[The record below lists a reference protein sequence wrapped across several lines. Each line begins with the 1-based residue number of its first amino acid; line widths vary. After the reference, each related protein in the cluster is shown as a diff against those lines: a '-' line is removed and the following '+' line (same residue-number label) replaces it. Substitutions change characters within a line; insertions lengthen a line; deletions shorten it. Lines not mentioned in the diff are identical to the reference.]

1 MNPTTTAQNPVD
13 NHVFPQLD
21 AVPLWTHPSPQVYH
35 PDPQTSPRE
44 RKRRRGRSPTPI
56 PLPGVRI
63 DLHLSPSLINTA
75 SHNANSTRSTIESRT
90 DRPGTEGRREAGWK
104 GKGKRTSE
112 DSLDEDQAGHKG
124 NRASSEDGSESTVTA
139 KPRKGLQAH
148 LGGMLGHGLG
158 IDRGLEMV
166 QLPDLTIHPPQQ
178 IDQLN
183 TSNRNIEP
191 LQFFTNPLIPIGNP
205 GILSYGDNPPSF
217 ALPGISTYQGVMP
230 VQSIWPTT
238 THAPAPTAPTY
249 PIAPLRNMDDR
260 GPAPQGNNDGLS
272 IFNVLMRQSEG
283 LGRELS
289 VDEKRRRNAMWIEA
303 DRQRAMASTTRQPPT
318 NRWQAGQPDSRGLS
332 PFREAAAEAH
342 EVESISPSIYGIK
355 RESRGAG
362 AGGREA
368 WLKDMHKLIQEE
380 VGLALKDVTGKLL
393 QQRQGKKRR

>member
-13 NHVFPQLD
+13 NHVWPRLD
-21 AVPLWTHPSPQVYH
+21 AGPLWTHPSSQVYH
-35 PDPQTSPRE
+35 PDPLTSPRE

-56 PLPGVRI
+56 PLPGARL

-75 SHNANSTRSTIESRT
+75 SHNANSTRSTIASRT
-90 DRPGTEGRREAGWK
+90 DRPGTEGRREAGGK

-112 DSLDEDQAGHKG
+112 DSFDEDQVGHDG
-124 NRASSEDGSESTVTA
+124 NRASSEGGSESTVTE

-148 LGGMLGHGLG
+148 LGRMLGHGLG
-158 IDRGLEMV
+158 MDRGVGMV
-166 QLPDLTIHPPQQ
+166 QLPDLPIHPPQQ
-178 IDQLN
+178 IDQLI
-183 TSNRNIEP
+183 TSNRHIEP
-191 LQFFTNPLIPIGNP
+191 LQFFTNPLIPIEHTN
-205 GILSYGDNPPSF
+205 ILSHGDNPPSF

-249 PIAPLRNMDDR
+249 PVAPLRNNMFDR
-260 GPAPQGNNDGLS
+260 GPSPHGHNDGLS

-303 DRQRAMASTTRQPPT
+303 DRQRAMASTTLQPPT
-318 NRWQAGQPDSRGLS
+318 NRWQTGQPDSRDLS

-342 EVESISPSIYGIK
+342 EVESIAPSIYGIK
-355 RESRGAG
+355 RESRG